1 MLDNIGI
8 RTKVLSV
15 VVATAT
21 VGTVAAASLNTV
33 GETRAVAEVTRQVGA
48 LRPLNDALRRERDA
62 SMRVLADP
70 GDQASVIALSTA
82 RVLTS
87 TLLSTTAAG
96 LDDVD
101 VSQLAPSAR
110 AALARATRQQAGVAR
125 LRAGVDDGTLPPVS
139 VRGGYDEVAQALDA
153 LPAAVG
159 LTQDDRD
166 LSLALTTWSQG
177 QDVVGLTE
185 EQRTSVAGA
194 AADDG
199 VVDAVEAE
207 SLYADAV
214 RRDTLRA
221 VFAQRAAVTGV
232 DVPSTAPELRAV
244 RDQLLRAT
252 TAGLDG
258 PPADS
263 GRIDP
268 AAVSAATSAEL
279 SVLGRAEG
287 ALARSAEQRSA
298 ALADQAR
305 SAVLTRVLVAAGL
318 ALLLVGL
325 ALLVAN
331 SIVRRLR
338 RVTAAADA
346 LRRDL
351 PAAVEAAASTG
362 SGRSAAPAAATGVPS
377 VSEVAGRSYGR
388 DEVGR
393 LARALDETGALALD
407 LAAGQAR
414 LRSSVSQ
421 AFVSV
426 ARRNQSLLDRQLAA
440 IDTLE
445 RDETDGQALS
455 TLFELDH
462 TTARMRRNA
471 ESLLVIA
478 GAEGGR
484 RSREAMSLVDVVRT
498 GASGVEHYARVDVSL
513 DVDPQVLPHASLA
526 LAHLV
531 AELLENA
538 TAFSGPTAPVEVR
551 SRRVGTGVVLT
562 VTDHGVG
569 LSPADL
575 ERARGLLGGEAD
587 ASTADAS
594 RLGLTVVARL
604 SRRLGVQVEL
614 DSSVAGGDGARGT
627 TATVRVPASL
637 LVAGALPAAAP
648 ATARGGRVGAGGAV
662 RSPASRAGA
671 GTAAPAA
678 LTAVRAVTG
687 PGTPSRQ
694 GPVEVPTPAASPLR
708 ATPAA
713 ATATAGAAP
722 TGVSGDPG
730 APALASGTEQGAT
743 GRARHRI
750 ERRSRWFARARHA
763 TDTTARARDD
773 AAREVLEVVSWTPD
787 PPAGTDGAPARTTS
801 EAAAPPDREH
811 AGAVRTD
818 ALPDGSGDGARP
830 ERARDA
836 APAGPAAPWA
846 SRSHSYEPVSRGS
859 SYEPVRR
866 GAGAGDQGER
876 VSGLPRRT
884 AGERYRG
891 ATSGQMLAPPPRAP
905 RAGDGERAPEQV
917 RSTLAGFRAGV
928 ARARAE
934 GRPGAGPD
942 AAGAAPGPDVVDVVD
957 VVDVTEQDPSLDSAG
972 ASERHE
978 PARAGQR

>member
-1 MLDNIGI
+1 M
-8 RTKVLSV
+8 
-15 VVATAT
+15 
-21 VGTVAAASLNTV
+21 
-33 GETRAVAEVTRQVGA
+33 
-48 LRPLNDALRRERDA
+48 
-62 SMRVLADP
+62 
-70 GDQASVIALSTA
+70 
-82 RVLTS
+82 
-87 TLLSTTAAG
+87 
-96 LDDVD
+96 
-101 VSQLAPSAR
+101 
-110 AALARATRQQAGVAR
+110 
-125 LRAGVDDGTLPPVS
+125 
-139 VRGGYDEVAQALDA
+139 
-153 LPAAVG
+153 
-159 LTQDDRD
+159 
-166 LSLALTTWSQG
+166 
-177 QDVVGLTE
+177 
-185 EQRTSVAGA
+185 
-194 AADDG
+194 
-199 VVDAVEAE
+199 
-207 SLYADAV
+207 

-258 PPADS
+258 PPANS
-263 GRIDP
+263 GQIDP

-287 ALARSAEQRSA
+287 ALAEAAEQRSA
-298 ALADQAR
+298 ALAQDAR

-338 RVTAAADA
+338 RVTTAADA

-351 PAAVEAAASTG
+351 PAAVEAAASSPG
-362 SGRSAAPAAATGVPS
+362 AGRSSTSSAATGVPS

-440 IDTLE
+440 IDALE
-445 RDETDGQALS
+445 RDETDSQALS

-471 ESLLVIA
+471 DSLLVIA

-513 DVDPQVLPHASLA
+513 DVDPQVLPHASLS

-538 TAFSGPTAPVEVR
+538 TAFSGPSAPVEVR

-569 LSPADL
+569 LSAADL
-575 ERARGLLGGEAD
+575 ARARGLLSGEAD

-604 SRRLGVQVEL
+604 SRRLGAQVEL
-614 DSSVAGGDGARGT
+614 DSSIAGGDGARGT
-627 TATVRVPASL
+627 TATVRVPSSL
-637 LVAGALPAAAP
+637 LVAGTLPVPPAAPTAARGGRVAAVRAPASRTGAGAAAP
-648 ATARGGRVGAGGAV
+648 AT
-662 RSPASRAGA
+662 
-671 GTAAPAA
+671 
-678 LTAVRAVTG
+678 LTAVAEPGAAPRPQG
-687 PGTPSRQ
+687 P
-694 GPVEVPTPAASPLR
+694 PVEVPAARQEPPLR

-713 ATATAGAAP
+713 ASARPLDVA
-722 TGVSGDPG
+722 GDPEG
-730 APALASGTEQGAT
+730 PAVAGGTEPGAT

-763 TDTTARARDD
+763 TDTTTRARDD
-773 AAREVLEVVSWTPD
+773 AAREVLEVVSWTPA
-787 PPAGTDGAPARTTS
+787 PADGDADGAPARDA
-801 EAAAPPDREH
+801 EVAAPPDREH
-811 AGAVRTD
+811 AGAAAAGAAAAD
-818 ALPDGSGDGARP
+818 ALPDGSGGGARP
-830 ERARDA
+830 APTDGTASA

-846 SRSHSYEPVSRGS
+846 SRAHTHEPASRAS

-866 GAGAGDQGER
+866 GAGDRGER
-876 VSGLPRRT
+876 TSGLPRRT
-884 AGERYRG
+884 AGERYRR
-891 ATSGQMLAPPPRAP
+891 ATSGQMLTPPPRAP
-905 RAGDGERAPEQV
+905 RAGDAERAPEQV

-934 GRPGAGPD
+934 GRPGAETPGDGAGSGPGTVT
-942 AAGAAPGPDVVDVVD
+942 ASGPD
-957 VVDVTEQDPSLDSAG
+957 VVDVTEQGPSLEPAG

-978 PARAGQR
+978 PARAGRR